1 VTAEVVTSVTGC
13 RRAIDPSRGGSTIG
27 LVPTM
32 GALHAGHLSL
42 VDEARKRSDRVV
54 VSVFVN
60 PTQFGP
66 GEDYERYPR
75 DLDRDVEL
83 ASERGADLVFAPSIE
98 EMYPRVP
105 RTRVTTDVVTERY
118 EGAARPGHFDGVL
131 TVVTKLFH
139 IVGPDLA
146 VFGRKDAQQ
155 AAAVTRMA
163 RDLDFPV
170 EIVLSPTIREP
181 DGLAVSSR
189 NAYLDDEERRRAT
202 VLYRA
207 LAATRERVVSGEVR
221 ADALGAVLR
230 GGLASE
236 PDVEVEYAAIVDP
249 DSFQPVDR
257 VESQAL
263 AIVAAR
269 IGVTRLIDNV
279 VLEPRDRPA

>member
-1 VTAEVVTSVTGC
+1 VTAEVVTTVTEC
-13 RRAIDPSRGGSTIG
+13 RRATGPPRGGKSIG

-42 VDEARKRSDRVV
+42 LDEARERADRVV

-83 ASERGADLVFAPSIE
+83 ASERGADLVFAPAVE
-98 EMYPRVP
+98 EMYPRLP
-105 RTRVTTDVVTERY
+105 HTRVTMDVVTERY
-118 EGAARPGHFDGVL
+118 EGSARPGHFDGVL

-139 IVGPDLA
+139 IVRPNLA

-170 EIVLSPTIREP
+170 EIVVSPTVREP

-189 NAYLDDEERRRAT
+189 NAYLDEENRRRAT

-207 LAATRERVVSGEVR
+207 LTATRDRVEAGEVR
-221 ADALGAVLR
+221 ADALEVVLR
-230 GGLASE
+230 ESLASE
-236 PDVEVEYAAIVDP
+236 PAVGVEYAAIVDP
-249 DSFQPVDR
+249 DTFQPVDR
-257 VESQAL
+257 VESVAL

-269 IGVTRLIDNV
+269 VGATRLIDNV
-279 VLEPRDRPA
+279 VLERRDRPA

>member
-1 VTAEVVTSVTGC
+1 MTAEVVTTVTEC
-13 RRAIDPSRGGSTIG
+13 RRAAGPPRGGKTIG

-83 ASERGADLVFAPSIE
+83 ASERGADLVFAPSVE
-98 EMYPRVP
+98 EMYTRVP
-105 RTRVTTDVVTERY
+105 HTRVTMDVVTERY

-139 IVGPDLA
+139 IVRPDLA
-146 VFGRKDAQQ
+146 VFGQKDAQQ
-155 AAAVTRMA
+155 AAAVTRMTG
-163 RDLDFPV
+163 DLDFPV
-170 EIVLSPTIREP
+170 EIVVSPTVREP

-189 NAYLDDEERRRAT
+189 NAYLEGEERRRAA

-207 LAATRERVVSGEVR
+207 LAATRDRVEEGEFR
-221 ADALGAVLR
+221 ADRLRTVLQD
-230 GGLASE
+230 GLASE
-236 PDVEVEYAAIVDP
+236 PAVRVEYAAIVDP
-249 DSFQPVDR
+249 DTFQPVDR
-257 VESQAL
+257 VESVAL

-269 IGVTRLIDNV
+269 VGTTRLIDNV
-279 VLEPRDRPA
+279 LLERRDRPA